1 MHGVENIL
9 VHHVDVQ
16 SVVSAERGHAVD
28 EAVERN
34 RQIPDVDDHDHG
46 EVLVQHGLGDVEN
59 VRAALRAARTDLGDD
74 SDGVPPD
81 DRNDGFH
88 DEFLS

>member
-1 MHGVENIL
+1 M
-9 VHHVDVQ
+9 HHVDVQ

-59 VRAALRAARTDLGDD
+59 VRAALRAPGADFGDNTDGIPSDDGDD
-74 SDGVPPD
+74 C
-81 DRNDGFH
+81 FH
-88 DEFLS
+88 GELPFR